1 MYGRNINFTL
11 LAPSL
16 WAVVEAIASNI
27 EEEKYKRMLF
37 KTGDN
42 SGFIIEVFEN
52 ISVAGKKIET
62 VVITNPNLINLLQE
76 KELAEYKE
84 YFSEKYLNY

>member
-16 WAVVEAIASNI
+16 WAVVEAVSTNV

-42 SGFIIEVFEN
+42 SGFIVEIFEN

-62 VVITNPNLINLLQE
+62 MKALQG
-76 KELAEYKE
+76 L
-84 YFSEKYLNY
+84 SEQAMAKVSIQEGAIIRK

>member
-16 WAVVEAIASNI
+16 WAVVEAIASNV
-27 EEEKYKRMLF
+27 EEEEYKRMLF

-42 SGFIIEVFEN
+42 SGFIVEVFEN

-62 VVITNPNLINLLQE
+62 MKALQGLSEQAMAKVSIQEGSVI
-76 KELAEYKE
+76 KK
-84 YFSEKYLNY
+84 

>member
-1 MYGRNINFTL
+1 LYGRNITFTL

-27 EEEKYKRMLF
+27 EEERYKRMLF

-42 SGFIIEVFEN
+42 NGFIIEVFEN
-52 ISVAGKKIET
+52 ITVAGKKIET
-62 VVITNPNLINLLQE
+62 MKAMQGLGEQAMAKVSIQEGSLLN
-76 KELAEYKE
+76 K
-84 YFSEKYLNY
+84 

>member
-27 EEEKYKRMLF
+27 DEETYKRMLF

-42 SGFIIEVFEN
+42 SGFVIEVFEN
-52 ISVAGKKIET
+52 IAVAGKKIET
-62 VVITNPNLINLLQE
+62 MKALQGLGEQAMAKVSVQEGSVI
-76 KELAEYKE
+76 KK
-84 YFSEKYLNY
+84 

>member
-16 WAVVEAIASNI
+16 WAVVEAIASNV
-27 EEEKYKRMLF
+27 EEEKYQRMLF

-42 SGFIIEVFEN
+42 SGFIIEIFEN

-62 VVITNPNLINLLQE
+62 IQSPMGIYTTLTGM
-76 KELAEYKE
+76 A
-84 YFSEKYLNY
+84 

>member
-1 MYGRNINFTL
+1 
-11 LAPSL
+11 
-16 WAVVEAIASNI
+16 
-27 EEEKYKRMLF
+27 MLF

-62 VVITNPNLINLLQE
+62 MKALQGLGEQAMAKVSIQEGSVI
-76 KELAEYKE
+76 KK
-84 YFSEKYLNY
+84 

>member
-1 MYGRNINFTL
+1 MYGRNITFTL

-27 EEEKYKRMLF
+27 QEEKYKRMLF

-42 SGFIIEVFEN
+42 NDFIIEVFES
-52 ISVAGKKIET
+52 ITVAGKKIET
-62 VVITNPNLINLLQE
+62 MKAMQGLGEQAMAKVSIQEGSLL
-76 KELAEYKE
+76 KK
-84 YFSEKYLNY
+84 

>member
-16 WAVVEAIASNI
+16 WAVVEAIATNI

-42 SGFIIEVFEN
+42 TGFIIEVFDS
-52 ISVAGKKIET
+52 IAIAGKKIET
-62 VVITNPNLINLLQE
+62 MKALQGLGEQAMAKVSIQEGSVI
-76 KELAEYKE
+76 
-84 YFSEKYLNY
+84 S

>member
-27 EEEKYKRMLF
+27 EEEVQIALKIVNVNKLCGEVSIISLILGF
-37 KTGDN
+37 K
-42 SGFIIEVFEN
+42 
-52 ISVAGKKIET
+52 
-62 VVITNPNLINLLQE
+62 Q
-76 KELAEYKE
+76 
-84 YFSEKYLNY
+84 

>member
-16 WAVVEAIASNI
+16 WAVVKAVSTNVEQ
-27 EEEKYKRMLF
+27 EKYKRMLF

-42 SGFIIEVFEN
+42 SGFIIEIFEN

-62 VVITNPNLINLLQE
+62 MRALQG
-76 KELAEYKE
+76 L
-84 YFSEKYLNY
+84 SEQAMAKVSIQEGAIIKK

>member
-16 WAVVEAIASNI
+16 WAVVQAIGSNV
-27 EEEKYKRMLF
+27 EEEKYQRMLF

-42 SGFIIEVFEN
+42 NWFIVEIFEN
-52 ISVAGKKIET
+52 ITVAGKKIET
-62 VVITNPNLINLLQE
+62 MKAMQGLSEQAMAKVSVQEGSVIKN
-76 KELAEYKE
+76 
-84 YFSEKYLNY
+84 

>member
-42 SGFIIEVFEN
+42 RGFIIEIFEN

-62 VVITNPNLINLLQE
+62 MKALQGLGEQAMAKVSIQEGSVI
-76 KELAEYKE
+76 KK
-84 YFSEKYLNY
+84 

>member
-16 WAVVEAIASNI
+16 WAVVEAIATNI

-42 SGFIIEVFEN
+42 TGFIIEVFDS
-52 ISVAGKKIET
+52 ISIAGKKLET
-62 VVITNPNLINLLQE
+62 MKALQGLGEQAMAKVSIQEGSVI
-76 KELAEYKE
+76 
-84 YFSEKYLNY
+84 S

>member
-16 WAVVEAIASNI
+16 WAVVQAIGSNV
-27 EEEKYKRMLF
+27 EEDKYKRMLF

-42 SGFIIEVFEN
+42 NGFIIEVFEN

-62 VVITNPNLINLLQE
+62 MKALQGLGEQALSLIHI
-76 KELAEYKE
+76 
-84 YFSEKYLNY
+84 

>member
-27 EEEKYKRMLF
+27 EEEQYKRMLF

-62 VVITNPNLINLLQE
+62 IKALQGLGEQAMAKVSIQEGSVI
-76 KELAEYKE
+76 KK
-84 YFSEKYLNY
+84 

>member
-27 EEEKYKRMLF
+27 EEDKYKRMLF

-42 SGFIIEVFEN
+42 SGFIIEIFDN
-52 ISVAGKKIET
+52 ISIAGKKIE
-62 VVITNPNLINLLQE
+62 NLKALHRLSEQAMAKVSIQE
-76 KELAEYKE
+76 GSIIKK
-84 YFSEKYLNY
+84 

>member
-42 SGFIIEVFEN
+42 SGFIIEIFES

-62 VVITNPNLINLLQE
+62 MKALQGLGE
-76 KELAEYKE
+76 KAIAKVSIQEGKE
-84 YFSEKYLNY
+84 IKK

>member
-16 WAVVEAIASNI
+16 WAVVVAVSTNV

-42 SGFIIEVFEN
+42 SGFIVEIFEN

-62 VVITNPNLINLLQE
+62 MRALQGLSEQAMAKVSIQEGAVI
-76 KELAEYKE
+76 KK
-84 YFSEKYLNY
+84 

>member
-16 WAVVEAIASNI
+16 WAVVEAVSTNV
-27 EEEKYKRMLF
+27 EQEKYKRMLF

-42 SGFIIEVFEN
+42 SGFIVEIFEN

-62 VVITNPNLINLLQE
+62 MRALQG
-76 KELAEYKE
+76 L
-84 YFSEKYLNY
+84 SEQAMAKVSIQEGAIIKK

>member
-16 WAVVEAIASNI
+16 WAVVEAVSTNV

-42 SGFIIEVFEN
+42 NGFIVEIFEN
-52 ISVAGKKIET
+52 ITVAGKKIET
-62 VVITNPNLINLLQE
+62 IKAMQGLSEQAMAKVSIQEGSVI
-76 KELAEYKE
+76 K
-84 YFSEKYLNY
+84 S

>member
-16 WAVVEAIASNI
+16 WAVVEAIATNI
-27 EEEKYKRMLF
+27 EEQQYKRMLF

-42 SGFIIEVFEN
+42 TGFIIEVFDS
-52 ISVAGKKIET
+52 ISIAGKKLET
-62 VVITNPNLINLLQE
+62 MKALQGLGEQAMAKVSIQEGSVI
-76 KELAEYKE
+76 
-84 YFSEKYLNY
+84 S

>member
-42 SGFIIEVFEN
+42 SGFIIEIFEN
-52 ISVAGKKIET
+52 KLIDGKKIET
-62 VVITNPNLINLLQE
+62 MKALQGLGEEAMAKVSIQEGSVI
-76 KELAEYKE
+76 KK
-84 YFSEKYLNY
+84 

>member
-16 WAVVEAIASNI
+16 WAVVEAIGSNL
-27 EEEKYKRMLF
+27 EEDKYKRMLF

-42 SGFIIEVFEN
+42 SGFIIEIFDS
-52 ISVAGKKIET
+52 ISSAGKKIET
-62 VVITNPNLINLLQE
+62 MKALQGLGEQAMAKVSIQEGSVI
-76 KELAEYKE
+76 KK
-84 YFSEKYLNY
+84 